1 MIITCQACST
11 RFVLDDA
18 LIKPGGSKVRCSI
31 CRHVFTA
38 FPEKSPEASQAV
50 EIPDPPEFEDQDILF
65 DAPEIQDDSDVNVSQ
80 DDDFS
85 INSGSDSLDPDLEET
100 NIDFLEIEFDDP
112 EFNQDPSERGTNTDA
127 SDSQNQGIEIE
138 EPAQGADEDDLGFE
152 TADFEVDDPE
162 VDFQGF
168 EFDDDPQADLIIED
182 DGRDL
187 SPEPEDALI
196 DVSAEQQEEIIG
208 EQPAVS
214 IDDDNEKNDDQK
226 ADSEFEQTVS
236 DQDKFAEYDTV
247 LDQETEPED
256 ANLTMP
262 NPEVEN
268 NTSAPEIPLL
278 PTDDEIETTTEAF
291 IDPNPSITPP
301 AAQSVRQKRSTN
313 KQKGITMPVKI
324 LLVLFLLILAAYVA
338 IIRLGVTIPAVSD
351 IQIPFITK
359 WLEPKPAPQ
368 PPLPP
373 VPDEPSIN
381 GRFVSN
387 KSAGELFIVTGRI
400 KNPSN
405 TSVSY
410 IQVKGTLMTKDNT
423 KAGTLT
429 AYCGNIISEETL
441 KSGNISEITRQMGL
455 RQGNQNTNVNIK
467 PGATVMFM
475 LVFSNLPEDLTN
487 FTVAVHGFEPD
498 EK

>member
-38 FPEKSPEASQAV
+38 FPEKSPEAPQAV

-65 DAPEIQDDSDVNVSQ
+65 DAPEIQDDSGVNVSQ

-100 NIDFLEIEFDDP
+100 DIDFLEIEFDEP
-112 EFNQDPSERGTNTDA
+112 EFKQDPSERGTNTDA
-127 SDSQNQGIEIE
+127 PDSQNQGIEIE
-138 EPAQGADEDDLGFE
+138 DPAQGSDEDDLGLE
-152 TADFEVDDPE
+152 TADFKIDDPE

-187 SPEPEDALI
+187 SPETEDALI
-196 DVSAEQQEEIIG
+196 DVSAEEQEEIIG
-208 EQPAVS
+208 EQPAIS

-226 ADSEFEQTVS
+226 ADSGFEQTVS
-236 DQDKFAEYDTV
+236 DQDKFAEYDAV

-256 ANLTMP
+256 ANITIP

-268 NTSAPEIPLL
+268 NTSALEIPLL
-278 PTDDEIETTTEAF
+278 PTDDEIKTPTEAL
-291 IDPNPSITPP
+291 IDPNPLITPP
-301 AAQSVRQKRSTN
+301 AAQSVRQKRSTK
-313 KQKGITMPVKI
+313 KQKGITLPVKI

-338 IIRLGVTIPAVSD
+338 IIRLGVTIPAVSG

-429 AYCGNIISEETL
+429 AYCGNIIPEETL
-441 KSGNISEITRQMGL
+441 KSGNISDITKQMEV

-467 PGATVMFM
+467 PGTTVMFM
-475 LVFSNLPEDLTN
+475 LVFSNLPEDLSN